1 MECIRI
7 WREAK
12 MMKRGN
18 EKCLEVV
25 WFLGL
30 GRGSRRFQN
39 MWLTT

>member
-1 MECIRI
+1 MGYIRI

-18 EKCLEVV
+18 EKCLEVG
-25 WFLGL
+25 WFLDW
-30 GRGSRRFQN
+30 GRGSRVSWK

>member
-12 MMKRGN
+12 MRKRGN

-25 WFLGL
+25 GFLAWAG
-30 GRGSRRFQN
+30 GVGVSNFRG
-39 MWLTT
+39 TCG